1 VVAALPAVPGVE
13 LVVAGRPSVAN
24 LAQDGDALRAHN
36 LGHIHLATAL
46 AEDADR
52 VDGAEAVPS

>member
-1 VVAALPAVPGVE
+1 
-13 LVVAGRPSVAN
+13 